1 MLTMAY
7 LIGIAVLFFVY
18 AIGGVWWMLGVLVV
32 SGVTGWAQT
41 RWEASAKTRMDRMFR
56 DENARYIQEHLERQR
71 LINLSRR
78 S

>member
-1 MLTMAY
+1 MAY
-7 LIGIAVLFFVY
+7 LIGIAILFLVYIAGGGWWLLSVVAVL
-18 AIGGVWWMLGVLVV
+18 
-32 SGVTGWAQT
+32 GVTGWAQT